1 MSRPLSARAT
11 VTLSCDP
18 GAVGYARLWASWQLD
33 VFLPWVPMQLL
44 DDVQLV
50 VSELVTNSLRADCH
64 SLSVDLVQA
73 DTTVRVGVRDDA
85 AGMPTIQHP
94 GVTETHGRGL
104 LIVAAVS
111 DDWGVLPV
119 DDGKEVWAEFAV
131 PDRAA
136 SSDGDMP
143 DYLGDAARH
152 PQHGVLDAVLGDQS
166 SRTVTDALIGEL
178 LDQVRRT
185 MRVDTAAILLYDE
198 SRQFLVATAARGIEE
213 EVRQGVRVR
222 LGRGFA
228 GRIAADRRPIVLDEV
243 TSKHVVNPL
252 LVRRGIASMVGVP
265 IFAGEGVLG
274 VMHVGSLTPRRFTP
288 LDVGMLERGAARAS
302 QVLVRHRTFVDR
314 AGAAALLH
322 SLTPR
327 LPDLPGLEL
336 AARYVPGSQY
346 GVGGDWYDVFRLP
359 SGLVAVAIGDVMGH
373 GLHAATVMGRVRS
386 ALRAYALEHAD
397 PAEVL
402 ARLDRKIQHFEP
414 GHLATVLYA
423 VLDPASGEGTASS
436 AGHLPPVLVYPGGS
450 AEVVPVPVAPPI
462 GVKSSIRRR
471 SHPIRLSPGALLCL
485 YTDGLVERRTR
496 DLDEEVE
503 RLRSVLSAVPLP
515 TAESACVQTMTEML
529 GDREPEDDISLLT
542 VMLLA
547 EPLPQP

>member
-1 MSRPLSARAT
+1 
-11 VTLSCDP
+11 VTLPCDS
-18 GAVGYARLWASWQLD
+18 GAVGYARIWAAWQLD
-33 VFLPWVPMQLL
+33 VLLPWVPMQLL

-50 VSELVTNSLRADCH
+50 VSELVTNSLRAGCDV
-64 SLSVDLVQA
+64 LSVDLLQA
-73 DTTVRVGVRDDA
+73 DATVRLGVRDDA
-85 AGMPTIQHP
+85 RGMPTIQHP
-94 GVTETHGRGL
+94 GATETHGRGL
-104 LIVAAVS
+104 LIVAAVA
-111 DDWGVLPV
+111 DDWGVLPAEA
-119 DDGKEVWAEFAV
+119 GKEVWAEFAV
-131 PDRAA
+131 PERAA
-136 SSDGDMP
+136 RSDGDVP
-143 DYLGDAARH
+143 DLLGATPHAH
-152 PQHGVLDAVLGDQS
+152 HGVLDAVLGDQS
-166 SRTVTDALIGEL
+166 SRTVTDSLIGEL

-185 MRVDTAAILLYDE
+185 MHVDTAAILLYDE

-222 LGRGFA
+222 IGRGFA
-228 GRIAADRRPIVLDEV
+228 GRIAAERRPVILDEV
-243 TSKHVVNPL
+243 TSRHVVNPL

-265 IFAGEGVLG
+265 IFEGERVLG

-288 LDVGMLERGAARAS
+288 VDVGMLERGAARAA

-314 AGAAALLH
+314 AGAAALLQ

-327 LPDLPGLEL
+327 LPDLPGLDL

-402 ARLDRKIQHFEP
+402 TRLDRKIQHFEP
-414 GHLATVLYA
+414 GHLATALYA
-423 VLDPASGEGTASS
+423 VIDPASGKGLASS
-436 AGHLPPVLVYPGGS
+436 AGHLPPVLVRPGS
-450 AEVVPVPVAPPI
+450 AAEVVPVPVTPPI
-462 GVKSSIRRR
+462 GVRSAIARR
-471 SHPIRLSPGALLCL
+471 SHEIDLSPGALLCL

-496 DLDEEVE
+496 DLEEEVQ

-515 TAESACVQTMTEML
+515 TAESACVQTMAEML
-529 GDREPEDDISLLT
+529 GDREAEDDISLLT
-542 VMLLA
+542 VMLLPRA
-547 EPLPQP
+547 PES